1 MTVNQGSSKAFTEPD
16 EMKEATPYEGEDVQ
30 AELLAMDKREN
41 NTVVTGCE
49 GLLGYKS
56 YSENPDNCR
65 NFTAKSD
72 IKAKRFH
79 DNVHSIHRKV

>member
-1 MTVNQGSSKAFTEPD
+1 
-16 EMKEATPYEGEDVQ
+16 
-30 AELLAMDKREN
+30 MDKREN

-56 YSENPDNCR
+56 YSENPDNCK

-79 DNVHSIHRKV
+79 DNVHSTHRKV